1 VGRRRLIDLE
11 NDLLDSVQAAEL
23 IGLTSSNAFNVYIA
37 RYSDFPEP
45 VVVRT
50 RCKLWLRQDI
60 EKWQQRHPRVGRKAR
75 PDDDQDDIP

>member
-1 VGRRRLIDLE
+1 VGRRRLIDLD

-37 RYSDFPEP
+37 RYADFPEP

-60 EKWQQRHPRVGRKAR
+60 EAWLKRHPRVGRKTRDAN
-75 PDDDQDDIP
+75 DDPS